1 MSLTV
6 ENLRQLLAHLPGNS
20 LVLCCGEPVE
30 SVCLTDDTVILND
43 ELSHDDDEAEVEN
56 PFGVSL
62 PPEVRCY
69 RYHVRLPERDF
80 VEPAPISLA
89 EAVARAQRLTAGS
102 LS

>member
-6 ENLRQLLAHLPGNS
+6 ENLRQLLVHLPGNS

-30 SVCLTDDTVILND
+30 VIALTDDTVILND
-43 ELSHDDDEAEVEN
+43 ELSHDDEEAEVEN

-69 RYHVRLPERDF
+69 RLPERDF

-89 EAVARAQRLTAGS
+89 EAVAQAQRLTAGS